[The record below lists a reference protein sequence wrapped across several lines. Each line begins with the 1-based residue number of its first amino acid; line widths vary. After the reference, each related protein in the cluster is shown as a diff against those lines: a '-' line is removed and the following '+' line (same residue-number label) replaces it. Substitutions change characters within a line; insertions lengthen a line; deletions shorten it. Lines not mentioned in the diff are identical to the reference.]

1 MKELLKMGM
10 IVALTAVSANTTL
23 AEDDWSI
30 STENN
35 SDKSEDFQGREG
47 RRGGRRGGEQ
57 GGNFQGNNE
66 RLGNRREGN
75 FQGNN
80 ERLGNRRG
88 GKNGQGGMNSEQRDK
103 MKKKFFSSLSEEE
116 QEKLKGLKK
125 SNPEEFRKEINK
137 IADKLRSEHKTQKAK
152 RNELKKQY
160 LEANSEE
167 KAKIKEELRKE
178 YKILFDEKMKKN
190 REKYD
195 RAKEKM
201 EEYKQQ
207 LEERE
212 RNADK
217 IIELK
222 LEEELKNPSLRW

>member
-1 MKELLKMGM
+1 
-10 IVALTAVSANTTL
+10 
-23 AEDDWSI
+23 
-30 STENN
+30 
-35 SDKSEDFQGREG
+35 
-47 RRGGRRGGEQ
+47 
-57 GGNFQGNNE
+57 
-66 RLGNRREGN
+66 
-75 FQGNN
+75 
-80 ERLGNRRG
+80 
-88 GKNGQGGMNSEQRDK
+88 
-103 MKKKFFSSLSEEE
+103 
-116 QEKLKGLKK
+116 LKGLKK